1 MPSVLADVAIAAAPV
16 LDNQPGRRREVA
28 ANHLD
33 TNPQGTGWRRQSA
46 RRVALTGRDD
56 KQAEKS

>member
-1 MPSVLADVAIAAAPV
+1 MPGVLADVAIAAAPV
-16 LDNQPGRRREVA
+16 LDNQPGRKREVA
-28 ANHLD
+28 ANHLE
-33 TNPQGTGWRRQSA
+33 TNPKATGWRRQSA